1 MKAIHTV
8 RHSSDPGGFK
18 ERGMLSGI
26 EKFIAFSILTSIVL
40 VWLLTA
46 SSCRIIYNI
55 PDITDES
62 IFPYRTVKH
71 SPDSIFYFSRSD
83 SQNKLGSQIYANNDL
98 LLPDMVTLDE
108 HIEGSKTAVFMIIR
122 NDTILFEKY
131 NKDYKENSIFNTFS
145 VTKVFI
151 TTLIGIA
158 IDEGLIGS
166 IDQAVTD
173 YIPELLKIDGFN
185 EVTIRHLLL
194 HTSGIK
200 FSESKFNPFSDNA
213 RYYYGRNLRKLVL
226 QAELYEKPGFET
238 HYSSTN
244 LQLLGLIL
252 ERATGT
258 TISNYLQEKV
268 WKKIGMQYDATWS
281 TDNKRKSSMEKSFAC
296 LNCSAIDLAKLGRLY
311 LNYGEW
317 ENQTILSRDF
327 IQEATRRDTTYG
339 SCLYFQYNFRF
350 GPKEYDSYYARGL
363 FGQLIYVYPR
373 ENIIIVRVGEA
384 DLKYNPQLLDQNI
397 VRILDQIGSTNQP
410 APTFLSKSGH

>member
-1 MKAIHTV
+1 MKAIQSDLL
-8 RHSSDPGGFK
+8 RSDPGGFK
-18 ERGMLSGI
+18 ERGIPSGI
-26 EKFIAFSILTSIVL
+26 EKVFASSMFISTVL
-40 VWLLTA
+40 ACMLFA
-46 SSCRIIYNI
+46 SSCRILYNV
-55 PDITDES
+55 PDITDQH
-62 IFPYRTVKH
+62 IFPYRTIKH
-71 SPDSIFYFSRSD
+71 SPDSVFYFSKPE
-83 SQNKLGSQIYANNDL
+83 SQYKLGSTLYANNDF

-122 NDTILFEKY
+122 NDSILYEKY
-131 NKDYKENSIFNTFS
+131 NKDYQESSIFNTFS

-158 IDEGLIGS
+158 VDEGLIES
-166 IDQAVTD
+166 IDQSVTE
-173 YIPELLKIDGFN
+173 YIPELQKIDGFD

-200 FSESKFNPFSDNA
+200 FSESKYNPFSDNA

-226 QAELYEKPGFET
+226 QAELYEKPGIET

-244 LQLLGLIL
+244 LQLLGMIL

-258 TISNYLQEKV
+258 SISNYLQEKL
-268 WKKIGMQYDATWS
+268 WKRIGMQYDATWS
-281 TDNKRKSSMEKSFAC
+281 TDNKRRTSMEKSFSC
-296 LNCSAIDLAKLGRLY
+296 LNCSAVDLAKLGRLY
-311 LNYGEW
+311 LNYGDW
-317 ENQTILSRDF
+317 DNQEILSRDF

-397 VRILDQIGSTNQP
+397 VRILDQMGSTNHRP
-410 APTFLSKSGH
+410 PSFITSTEE